1 MNENQLKHLTDE
13 ELSRLHK
20 RRETAICKAM
30 KDYGKARKKELN
42 ALLKEGK
49 LINKEMQLRTFEK
62 AAVLSLVQWAKGKE
76 ERFDVVQKDVDNW
89 LETSGYNGSSNEENL
104 IAHRELAIDGLI
116 IRCISQCSTDELA
129 KLDTI
134 KHKLADSIL
143 S

>member
-20 RRETAICKAM
+20 RRETAICKTM
-30 KDYGKARKKELN
+30 KDYSKARKKELN

-104 IAHRELAIDGLI
+104 IAHREIAIDGLI

-134 KHKLADSIL
+134 KHKLAGSIL

>member
-20 RRETAICKAM
+20 RGESAICKAM
-30 KDYGKARKKELN
+30 KDYSKDRKMELN

-49 LINKEMQLRTFEK
+49 LINKEMQLRIFEK

-89 LETSGYNGSSNEENL
+89 LEISRYNDSSNEEYL
-104 IAHRELAIDGLI
+104 IAHREIAIDDLI
-116 IRCISQCSTDELA
+116 IRCINQCSTDELN
-129 KLDTI
+129 KLDAI
-134 KHKLADSIL
+134 KHRLASSIL
-143 S
+143 N